1 MFQRIILAKAAKTL
15 VNTSKLDRRENFALN
30 KSMNLRK
37 VELRFAPLAFCALL
51 LASCAPLAAPDTPT
65 PAPAATLSPAPSAP
79 PVSATATALPAAAPA
94 SNANV
99 GYLTG
104 HVSIGPLTPV
114 ERVGVPSP
122 TPAPEVYA
130 ARSINIFKADGA
142 TLVVN
147 VKINSDGTYRVALPP
162 GDYVVALARSGIDRA
177 RGLPKPITIEIGKTV
192 QVDVDIDTGIR

>member
-1 MFQRIILAKAAKTL
+1 MFQRITLAKVEELRVSAHKICHPDDFMPNA
-15 VNTSKLDRRENFALN
+15 S
-30 KSMNLRK
+30 SNLRK
-37 VELRFAPLAFCALL
+37 VQLRIAPLALCALL
-51 LASCAPLAAPDTPT
+51 LASCAPLAAPATPT
-65 PAPAATLSPAPSAP
+65 PAPAATLPPAPNAP
-79 PVSATATALPAAAPA
+79 QVSATATALPAAAPA

-130 ARSINIFKADGA
+130 ARSINIFQANGV

-147 VKINSDGTYRVALPP
+147 VKINSDGTYRVELPP
-162 GDYVVALARSGIDRA
+162 GDYVAALARSGIDRA

>member
-1 MFQRIILAKAAKTL
+1 MFARFVAIVSCAFVVAA
-15 VNTSKLDRRENFALN
+15 
-30 KSMNLRK
+30 
-37 VELRFAPLAFCALL
+37 
-51 LASCAPLAAPDTPT
+51 CAPLAAPATPT
-65 PAPAATLSPAPSAP
+65 VARSTPLA
-79 PVSATATALPAAAPA
+79 ATATAPA
-94 SNANV
+94 SNATV

-130 ARSINIFKADGA
+130 ARSINVFKSDGA
-142 TLVVN
+142 TLIVN
-147 VKINSDGTYRVALPP
+147 VKIAADGTYRVALPP

-177 RGLPKPITIEIGKTV
+177 RGLPKPITVEGGKTV

>member
-1 MFQRIILAKAAKTL
+1 MFPRIAVTTQPILAKVAEML
-15 VNTSKLDRRENFALN
+15 VDVSSFLRNDDRLPSTF
-30 KSMNLRK
+30 SNLRK
-37 VELRFAPLAFCALL
+37 AEFRIAVIVFCALCV
-51 LASCAPLAAPDTPT
+51 ASCAPLAAPVATTTPPT
-65 PAPAATLSPAPSAP
+65 SSAP
-79 PVSATATALPAAAPA
+79 
-94 SNANV
+94 V

-130 ARSINIFKADGA
+130 ARSINIFKPDGV

-147 VKINSDGTYRVALPP
+147 VKINSDRTYRVALPP

-177 RGLPKPITIEIGKTV
+177 RGLPKPITIESGKTM
-192 QVDVDIDTGIR
+192 QVKVDIDTGIR